1 MRDTEMWRRGHV
13 NATPRSKM
21 QVVARMWREQKAEQ
35 AQAARSAE
43 IAEVSAR
50 ELAEENAVR
59 NAARKAVGRIPRK
72 KK

>member
-1 MRDTEMWRRGHV
+1 MWRRHL

-50 ELAEENAVR
+50 ELAEDNAAR
-59 NAARKAVGRIPRK
+59 NAARRAVGRIPK

>member
-1 MRDTEMWRRGHV
+1 
-13 NATPRSKM
+13 M
-21 QVVARMWREQKAEQ
+21 QVVARMWREHKAEQ

-59 NAARKAVGRIPRK
+59 DAARKAVGRIPRK